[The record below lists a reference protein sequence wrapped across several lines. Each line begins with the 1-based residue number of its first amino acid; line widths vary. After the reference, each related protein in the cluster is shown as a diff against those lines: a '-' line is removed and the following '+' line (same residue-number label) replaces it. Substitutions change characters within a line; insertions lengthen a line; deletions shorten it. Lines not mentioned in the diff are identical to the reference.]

1 MRRTTPFVL
10 ILLLSLVVVAPARA
24 DLFTDVLKDY
34 VADSRL
40 DACTYTKD
48 QLKKLKDLV
57 PVDQNA
63 YSADFVAALDDAI
76 ARRAE
81 GACNKRKQT
90 QAVAPPPVGAAPPSG
105 PTPPTHTPQPAIA
118 APATQGVAEAPPT
131 PGEQPAPA
139 PETISAAPISV
150 VATET
155 DPASD
160 APFPVLVLAI
170 LLGILALGGLLVG
183 TARWMAWEPAWA
195 VRMRHAAGEAG
206 WRASCTWAEFTDFVR
221 FGR

>member
-1 MRRTTPFVL
+1 MRRTTPFL
-10 ILLLSLVVVAPARA
+10 LAMLLSLLVAAPARA

-40 DACTYTKD
+40 DACTYTRE

-81 GACNKRKQT
+81 GACDKRKQT
-90 QAVAPPPVGAAPPSG
+90 QQGGTAVAPQPGAPPPTTRGQTPRPAAPGPS
-105 PTPPTHTPQPAIA
+105 TPN
-118 APATQGVAEAPPT
+118 VAESPPT
-131 PGEQPAPA
+131 PAEQPTPA
-139 PETISAAPISV
+139 PETTSAAPIAV

-160 APFPVLVLAI
+160 APFPVLALAI
-170 LLGILALGGLLVG
+170 LLGILALGGLLTG
-183 TARWMAWEPAWA
+183 TARWMAWQPAWA
-195 VRMRHAAGEAG
+195 ERMRHAAGEAG
-206 WRASCTWAEFTDFVR
+206 WRASSTWAEFTDFVR

>member
-1 MRRTTPFVL
+1 MRRIAPFML
-10 ILLLSLVVVAPARA
+10 AILVSLTVVSSARA

-40 DACTYTKD
+40 DACTYTQD

-81 GACNKRKQT
+81 GACDKAKQAKQT
-90 QAVAPPPVGAAPPSG
+90 GAGAAPAPSAG
-105 PTPPTHTPQPAIA
+105 APPSSPTSKAPVPP
-118 APATQGVAEAPPT
+118 GSAEPPPT
-131 PGEQPAPA
+131 PVEQPAPA
-139 PETISAAPISV
+139 PETVTAAPIAI
-150 VATET
+150 VANET

-160 APFPVLVLAI
+160 APFPVLALAI
-170 LLGILALGGLLVG
+170 MLGILALAGLLIG
-183 TARWMAWEPAWA
+183 TARWRAWQPAWA
-195 VRMRHAAGEAG
+195 DRVRHAAAEAG
-206 WRASCTWAEFTDFVR
+206 WRASSTWAEFTDFVR

>member
-40 DACTYTKD
+40 DACTYTQD

-90 QAVAPPPVGAAPPSG
+90 QAVTPPVGAPPAAG
-105 PTPPTHTPQPAIA
+105 PKPPARTPQPATP
-118 APATQGVAEAPPT
+118 APATQGVVEAPPT

-139 PETISAAPISV
+139 PETVVAAPISV

-160 APFPVLVLAI
+160 APFPVLALAI
-170 LLGILALGGLLVG
+170 LLGILALGGLLIG
-183 TARWMAWEPAWA
+183 TARWMAWEPSWA

-206 WRASCTWAEFTDFVR
+206 WRASSTWAEFTDFVR

>member
-1 MRRTTPFVL
+1 MRRTMPFL
-10 ILLLSLVVVAPARA
+10 LAALLSLVVVAPARA

-40 DACTYTKD
+40 DACTYTQG
-48 QLKKLKDLV
+48 QLKQLKDLV

-81 GACNKRKQT
+81 GACNKRKQA
-90 QAVAPPPVGAAPPSG
+90 QALTPPPLKGPPPSG
-105 PTPPTHTPQPAIA
+105 PIPSAQTPQPATA
-118 APATQGVAEAPPT
+118 PPATQNVAEAPPT

-139 PETISAAPISV
+139 PETVSAAPISV

-155 DPASD
+155 DPATD
-160 APFPVLVLAI
+160 APFPVLALAI

-183 TARWMAWEPAWA
+183 SMRWMGWEPAWA
-195 VRMRHAAGEAG
+195 SRMRHAAAEAG

>member
-1 MRRTTPFVL
+1 MRRATPF
-10 ILLLSLVVVAPARA
+10 LLAMVLSLAVAAPASA
-24 DLFTDVLKDY
+24 NLFTDVLKDY

-40 DACTYTKD
+40 NACAYTRD

-81 GACNKRKQT
+81 GACDKRKQAQQQGT
-90 QAVAPPPVGAAPPSG
+90 AIAPQPGGPRPPAQGQTPQAANPA
-105 PTPPTHTPQPAIA
+105 PTPP
-118 APATQGVAEAPPT
+118 GVAEPPPT
-131 PGEQPAPA
+131 PREQPKPA
-139 PETISAAPISV
+139 PETTSAAPISV

-155 DPASD
+155 EPAND
-160 APFPVLVLAI
+160 APFPM
-170 LLGILALGGLLVG
+170 LALALLLAMLALAGLLVG
-183 TARWMAWEPAWA
+183 TARWMAWQPAWA
-195 VRMRHAAGEAG
+195 DRMRHAAGEAG
-206 WRASCTWAEFTDFVR
+206 WRASSTWAEFTDFVR